1 MFSTLFACITHCRE
15 SPTNTMR
22 KSNLSKPVI
31 RFTLAAEKPDRYM
44 NWSNSKLSERSSVY
58 RNVDPSHSHQL
69 YQHRGDKNINW
80 VEEKQDPR
88 QSGIAFGS
96 LPPSYS
102 PPSYGP
108 RTASYEPNEDYKP
121 AHKPNELTEEMLRNK
136 LKKLGKM
143 RSSNVLG
150 DQKRDHAVVSGP
162 PEVFSS
168 ESDAISNSVAE
179 VISSSSSP
187 VAEPQNKLARM
198 AEESIDIEESRPKSP
213 ENTHEVA
220 SQTEIPRVIAE
231 SKNDSEQ
238 ESEKFLALAK
248 TVSQLQMQNNEQ
260 QKQINQLKKQMEDLL
275 FQMPFQ
281 EDHLGSWSD
290 Q

>member
-1 MFSTLFACITHCRE
+1 
-15 SPTNTMR
+15 MR

-69 YQHRGDKNINW
+69 HQHRGDINRNW
-80 VEEKQDPR
+80 MEEKQDPQ
-88 QSGIAFGS
+88 QSGITFGS
-96 LPPSYS
+96 LPPSYY

-108 RTASYEPNEDYKP
+108 RSALYEPNEDNKT
-121 AHKPNELTEEMLRNK
+121 AHKPNELTEEMFKNK
-136 LKKLGKM
+136 MKKLKM
-143 RSSNVLG
+143 RSSNVLA
-150 DQKRDHAVVSGP
+150 DQKRDHAGISIMP
-162 PEVFSS
+162 PGFSS
-168 ESDAISNSVAE
+168 ESDAISHSVAE
-179 VISSSSSP
+179 VTSSSSSP

-198 AEESIDIEESRPKSP
+198 AEKSVDIEESRQNSP
-213 ENTHEVA
+213 ENTYEVA
-220 SQTEIPRVIAE
+220 SQTEIPRDMAE
-231 SKNDSEQ
+231 SKKESEQ
-238 ESEKFLALAK
+238 ESEKFVALAK

-260 QKQINQLKKQMEDLL
+260 QKQINQLKKQMQDLL

-281 EDHLGSWSD
+281 EDHLGRWSD